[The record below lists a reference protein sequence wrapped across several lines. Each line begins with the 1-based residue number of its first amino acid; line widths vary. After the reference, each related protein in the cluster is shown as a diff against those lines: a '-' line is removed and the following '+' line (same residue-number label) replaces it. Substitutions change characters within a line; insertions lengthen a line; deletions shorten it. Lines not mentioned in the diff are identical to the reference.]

1 MTIQLLSA
9 ATVEPVSLAEAKV
22 HLRVTGDEEDDL
34 IEALIVAA
42 REKAEHETG
51 RTLIAQTYRLSLDSF
66 PPDARYMN
74 GINGNH
80 QHMPTWGYWYGA
92 HTPKTLPFIASPVRV
107 VASVK
112 YRDTDGVLQTV
123 SPADYVVDLYSDP
136 SRITPAT
143 GSAWPSHWSQPGA
156 VEIVFSAG
164 YAVPVSVDVGANTI
178 AVANW
183 ESLAVGYPVR
193 LSNVGGVL
201 PTPLKPKT
209 DYYVQSVVSP
219 GVYTLSAAF
228 GGSQL
233 DLTDAG
239 TGATLLGEVPWSIR
253 AWMLAAI
260 GTMYANRESMV
271 VATARNSVNDLP
283 FFDGL
288 LDRYRTYAVA

>member
-66 PPDARYMN
+66 PPDARNGMN
-74 GINGNH
+74 GCR

-123 SPADYVVDLYSDP
+123 APADYVVDLFSDP
-136 SRITPAT
+136 ARITPAT
-143 GSAWPSHWSQPGA
+143 GRAWPSHWSQPGA

-164 YAVPVSVDVGANTI
+164 YAVPVTVDAAANTI

-201 PTPLKPKT
+201 PVPLKQKT
-209 DYYVQSVVSP
+209 DYYVQAVVSP

-228 GGSQL
+228 GGTMI
-233 DLTDAG
+233 DLTDSG
-239 TGATLLGEVPWSIR
+239 TGTTLFGEVPGAIR
-253 AWMLAAI
+253 SWILAAV
-260 GTMYANRESMV
+260 GTLYVNRETTV
-271 VATARNSVNDLP
+271 VDTRITVNELP
-283 FFDGL
+283 FIDGL
-288 LDRYRTYAVA
+288 LDRYRIYSAV